1 MIKSEG
7 GNVNHMVVHKSNR
20 ALGIKLSQRQE
31 VSPMQKDI
39 LKKKEMY
46 AFIHL
51 VLGEAAVEVAQ
62 YAHHARSLDLHR
74 TRLLGET

>member
-1 MIKSEG
+1 
-7 GNVNHMVVHKSNR
+7 
-20 ALGIKLSQRQE
+20 
-31 VSPMQKDI
+31 MQKDI